1 VKDDAH
7 LIDDA
12 LAGSSAAFGQLVERY
27 QDRLFNTLVH
37 ITGSAE
43 DAQDIAQEAF
53 VQAFLKLNTF
63 QRSAAF
69 YTWLYRIAFNLAVS
83 QRRRRRPTSSLEHG
97 RDLGCEDP
105 VAPSTDPAA
114 SLEQQELAAQVQA
127 AMNQLSDEFRSVLVL
142 REIDGHDY
150 DTIATMLDLP
160 VGTVRSRLH
169 RARLQLK
176 DLLQTLMLEDLPL
189 KIHSA
194 NG

>member
-7 LIDDA
+7 LIDEA
-12 LAGSSAAFGQLVERY
+12 LAGSTAAFGLLVERY

-37 ITGSAE
+37 VTGNAE
-43 DAQDIAQEAF
+43 DAADIAQEAF

-63 QRSAAF
+63 HRSAAF
-69 YTWLYRIAFNLAVS
+69 YTWLYRIAFNMAVS

-127 AMNQLSDEFRSVLVL
+127 AMNNLSEEFRSVLVL

-150 DTIATMLDLP
+150 DSIASMLDLP

-176 DLLQTLMLEDLPL
+176 ELLQTLMLEDLPL